1 MPQES
6 EGQGIVIPQFQ
17 PQPQPTDNPS
27 PPVSLEGLSEFASG
41 VLSGIPEADRGVVA
55 KYLKDWDGNVTKK
68 FQEIHTQYEP
78 YKNLGEPE
86 TLQEAMYYHSMLQ
99 NDPSSFVQ
107 MLQEAIEEANM
118 NDPEFQPEL
127 ENGPVGGEIAPE
139 IDARFGKME
148 QMLGNMLNQFQQ
160 FTGGYQEQQQ
170 LAQFDNMLKD
180 MHSKHGDFDDDVVS
194 LYIERGMQPEDAIK
208 AFQENIVKKYGS
220 PSHRPAPLLPPTN
233 GANFQQGQV
242 DTSKLS
248 KDDRKRFGADILRA
262 NFQD

>member
-1 MPQES
+1 M
-6 EGQGIVIPQFQ
+6 IPQFQ
-17 PQPQPTDNPS
+17 PQSQPTDNT
-27 PPVSLEGLSEFASG
+27 PPQVDLEGLSEFASG

-78 YKNLGEPE
+78 YKELGDPE
-86 TLQEAMYYHSMLQ
+86 ALQEAMYYRSMLQ
-99 NDPSSFVQ
+99 NDPNSFVQ

-118 NDPEFQPEL
+118 NDPDYVPEP
-127 ENGPVGGEIAPE
+127 ENGPVGGDSGIDPE
-139 IDARFGKME
+139 IETRFGKME
-148 QMLGNMLNQFQQ
+148 QMLGNMLNQFQT

-170 LAQFDNMLKD
+170 LAQFDSMLSD
-180 MHSKHGDFDDDVVS
+180 MHSKHGDFDDDLVS
-194 LYIERGMQPEDAIK
+194 LYIERGMQPEEAIK
-208 AFQENIVKKYGS
+208 AFKDKYGS
-220 PSHRPAPLLPPTN
+220 PTHRPAPLLPPTN
-233 GANFQQGQV
+233 GANHQQGQV